1 MQPAFLPHL
10 LGPIPHPF
18 QVRTS
23 LMNGNPFVCGLP
35 AVQKDVASGGD
46 MNLPIVLP
54 FRLECRE
61 CDLLP
66 SGRGRGIYPPR

>member
-1 MQPAFLPHL
+1 
-10 LGPIPHPF
+10 
-18 QVRTS
+18 
-23 LMNGNPFVCGLP
+23 MNGNPFVCGLP